1 MLHPRDRPTVEKKNR
16 HLVLGCQV
24 TGNLPRIRDLV
35 HLPHSATVDCR
46 EPSTKIDGK
55 GEILRDEPPHG
66 DNCPRT
72 SQCAYSGSA
81 AQFVCAPGLSAGEG
95 RMGMANGSK
104 GNSYLPSLIKISSV
118 RRDRS
123 GACGSSLDHSRDS
136 VEDRFSS
143 TRS

>member
-16 HLVLGCQV
+16 HLALGCQV

-46 EPSTKIDGK
+46 EPSTKTDGE

-81 AQFVCAPGLSAGEG
+81 AQWPLAYQREKEGWEWLTGQKGIHTSHHLSRYRASGETGLG
-95 RMGMANGSK
+95 R
-104 GNSYLPSLIKISSV
+104 V
-118 RRDRS
+118 DR
-123 GACGSSLDHSRDS
+123 AWTIR
-136 VEDRFSS
+136 E
-143 TRS
+143 TRWRIGLVVPEVDN